1 MSIIKD
7 TAIRKS
13 ERQEVRLTLA
23 QKELITRGAAI
34 SGKNISDFILE
45 NAVLAAEMAILEQ
58 RVLPVSGE
66 EFDWWEQLLESE
78 PQPNPGLDRL
88 FSKPLSWPKD

>member
-1 MSIIKD
+1 MPIIKD

-45 NAVLAAEMAILEQ
+45 NAVLAAEMTILEQ
-58 RVLPVSGE
+58 RVLLVSGE
-66 EFDWWEQLLESE
+66 EFDWWEQLFESE

-88 FSKPLSWPKD
+88 FSKSLSWPKG

>member
-34 SGKNISDFILE
+34 CGKNISDFILE